1 MFSLPKNQSDEPTE
15 ERPLALVFCLATLT
29 DFLQTLSSVSF
40 PDEADRRSERLAGQD
55 RWAFSS

>member
-55 RWAFSS
+55 R